1 MKGREWWGDDSACW
15 RDSQGY
21 TQGEGESAEKPAG
34 ADWSAED
41 RRVRYVSKYRSDQK
55 NEHMKGLYV
64 IANQRGD
71 PKKAFQKK
79 SDE

>member
-1 MKGREWWGDDSACW
+1 MEFDQNEIIVFYQKKGG
-15 RDSQGY
+15 
-21 TQGEGESAEKPAG
+21 
-34 ADWSAED
+34 
-41 RRVRYVSKYRSDQK
+41 RRMFSKYRSDQK

-79 SDE
+79 SEE